1 MDDQIYNSN
10 NSNFDDDDAKL
21 YFQIEE
27 YHKSQNKLKDL
38 IIQNKNEVLVL
49 CLISNEY
56 LDAWKKYC
64 LLDRY
69 NFSHIHDNPKKW
81 NNERKQLNINNF
93 LNQLNNDEI
102 CIYNSGLLSLKTESN
117 FHLITKEFFKQ
128 LNNGNLKELKYTF
141 KSINNKI
148 IARIDENVII
158 ILVFHENQF
167 HLFLLKLEIWK

>member
-1 MDDQIYNSN
+1 MEDQIYNSN
-10 NSNFDDDDAKL
+10 NSNFDDNDAKL
-21 YFQIEE
+21 YYEIEE
-27 YHKSQNKLKDL
+27 YHNSQNKLKDL
-38 IIQNKNEVLVL
+38 IIQNKNEVLDL

-102 CIYNSGLLSLKTESN
+102 CKYNSDLLSLKTESN
-117 FHLITKEFFKQ
+117 FHLI
-128 LNNGNLKELKYTF
+128 LHYIL
-141 KSINNKI
+141 KI
-148 IARIDENVII
+148 IINIY
-158 ILVFHENQF
+158 
-167 HLFLLKLEIWK
+167 